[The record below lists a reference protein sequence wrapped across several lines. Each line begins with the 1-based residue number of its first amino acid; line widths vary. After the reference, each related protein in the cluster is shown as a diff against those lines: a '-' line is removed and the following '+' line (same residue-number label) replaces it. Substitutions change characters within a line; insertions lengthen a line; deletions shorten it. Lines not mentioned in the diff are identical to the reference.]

1 MRLHPIHNSR
11 NQGGAAAV
19 SSARD
24 GNGRPTN
31 TRTRSNSA
39 RSPMGKL
46 SEDGYGLGT
55 ENQAWA
61 IGDISD
67 DDSDVDAGG
76 KDKGRAS
83 SSRPRE
89 EGERGG
95 LLFDEAEEE
104 EEEARRARNGAKPS
118 EDPPIYA
125 SVEARVDSD
134 DEDEDPFGDF
144 KESKTNDR

>member
-1 MRLHPIHNSR
+1 
-11 NQGGAAAV
+11 
-19 SSARD
+19 
-24 GNGRPTN
+24 
-31 TRTRSNSA
+31 
-39 RSPMGKL
+39 MGKL

-55 ENQAWA
+55 ESQAWA

-104 EEEARRARNGAKPS
+104 EEEARRARNGAQPS
-118 EDPPIYA
+118 EEPPIYA

-144 KESKTNDR
+144 KESKTKDR